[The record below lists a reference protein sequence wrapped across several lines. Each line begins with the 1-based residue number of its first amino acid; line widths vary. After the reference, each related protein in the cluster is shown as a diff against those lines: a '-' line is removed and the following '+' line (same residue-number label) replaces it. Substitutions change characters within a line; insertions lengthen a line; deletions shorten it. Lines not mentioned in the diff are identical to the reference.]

1 MITKIMSDNHI
12 WTYFLHYPEMRPL
25 QMLSLMKEEQDDIK
39 VAHPEVTNTFPKEIS
54 HMSKCMNLC
63 KSMHFRQLYGINLLN
78 RYHPTKEEMTVGKDL
93 YEEYLEY
100 AKGFGPG
107 EEYDLIQY
115 FVDTFGLSDFVTISD
130 EHLYTAAYEK
140 KKHENDADHRDD
152 YADEQNAR
160 YALEH
165 QDGADPQ
172 ETLMMAMYMEV
183 AMDHCDKLGAR
194 GTQQLAMECA
204 HLGLGGISPSKEYT
218 LHYVSEKKMH
228 GYQVIAFYYVSMACA
243 FPKLLEQI
251 GLPYT
256 KAYVISKF
264 SCNIFKKNNI

>member
-1 MITKIMSDNHI
+1 
-12 WTYFLHYPEMRPL
+12 
-25 QMLSLMKEEQDDIK
+25 
-39 VAHPEVTNTFPKEIS
+39 
-54 HMSKCMNLC
+54 MN
-63 KSMHFRQLYGINLLN
+63 
-78 RYHPTKEEMTVGKDL
+78 VGKDL
-93 YEEYLEY
+93 YDEYLEY

-115 FVDTFGLSDFVTISD
+115 FVDTFGLSDYVTISN

-140 KKHENDADHRDD
+140 KKHENEADHRDD
-152 YADEQNAR
+152 YAAEQNAR

-183 AMDHCDKLGAR
+183 AMDHCDKLGVS
-194 GTQQLAMECA
+194 GTQKLAMECA
-204 HLGLGGISPSKEYT
+204 RLGLGGISPSKEYT
-218 LHYVSEKKMH
+218 VHYVSDKQKLN
-228 GYQVIAFYYVSMACA
+228 GYQVIAFYYVSMARA

-256 KAYVISKF
+256 KAYELAL
-264 SCNIFKKNNI
+264 KKYKNKNR